1 MRGTERGYAPP
12 MMEVAFANLGRAVA
26 ADRDEL
32 DAAVARVLASGRFV
46 LGDEVAGFERELP
59 AALGAAGPAIGVASG
74 TDAIELAL
82 RGLGVG
88 PGDEVVTQA
97 NTCVPTV
104 AAIARSGATPVL
116 CDADP
121 ETAMIDPGSLE
132 AAVGPRTKAAV
143 PVHLYGQVGPVE
155 EVARIAEAAGAAM
168 VEDCA
173 QALGASCDGR
183 AAGSFGDAAAFSFY
197 PTKNLAALGDGG
209 AVLASDPEVAQ
220 RVRMLR
226 VYGGGKDGG
235 HPLAGVNSRL
245 DELQA
250 AVLRARLPK
259 VAERGERRRAI
270 AAHYLDALADSA
282 AAPLRVLPDRE
293 HAWHLFAVRAPDR
306 ERFRARL
313 RDRGVGTL
321 VHYDHAIHQLQ
332 AFAALGAGPVPLE
345 GAETLAREVV
355 SLPLYPELSDAEV
368 EYVASSAA
376 DAAR

>member
-1 MRGTERGYAPP
+1 
-12 MMEVAFANLGRAVA
+12 MMEVAFADLGRAVA

-132 AAVGPRTKAAV
+132 AAVGPRTKAVV
-143 PVHLYGQVGPVE
+143 PVHLYGQVRPGRGSRPD
-155 EVARIAEAAGAAM
+155 RRG
-168 VEDCA
+168 
-173 QALGASCDGR
+173 GRRRDGR
-183 AAGSFGDAAAFSFY
+183 GLRPGARRDAATGARPAASATPPRSASTRPRTWRRSGTAAPSLARTRRSPSACGCCASTAAARTAGTRSPASTAASTSSRPRSCGPACPSSPSAASGDARSPPTTSTRSRTPPRRPCPSF
-197 PTKNLAALGDGG
+197 
-209 AVLASDPEVAQ
+209 
-220 RVRMLR
+220 
-226 VYGGGKDGG
+226 
-235 HPLAGVNSRL
+235 
-245 DELQA
+245 
-250 AVLRARLPK
+250 
-259 VAERGERRRAI
+259 
-270 AAHYLDALADSA
+270 
-282 AAPLRVLPDRE
+282 PDRE
-293 HAWHLFAVRAPDR
+293 QAWHLFVVRAPDR
-306 ERFRARL
+306 ERFRGRL
-313 RDRGVGTL
+313 RERGVGTL
-321 VHYDHAIHQLQ
+321 VHYDHAIHQLD